1 MDMNDQGNSVPFFKH
16 TPIVVICQN
25 ANSKTMGMVVHYQSL
40 RANRS
45 LRFGAST
52 SVGALFIWGKLIVLS
67 YISAKKWRFRT
78 K

>member
-1 MDMNDQGNSVPFFKH
+1 MEMNDQGNSVPFFKH

-45 LRFGAST
+45 LRFVRQLRLAHF
-52 SVGALFIWGKLIVLS
+52 FI
-67 YISAKKWRFRT
+67 
-78 K
+78 